1 MAHVNL
7 LPWRETARQRAKTRF
22 GIHAGIAVG
31 IAAVLF
37 GAAYMVI
44 GDYKSYQQR
53 RNNYLQSQIRILDS
67 QIAEISSINKKKS
80 EILNRIKLIQAL
92 HEDRNTAITIFNELT
107 ERTPDGVYL
116 HALEKRDMQLIISG
130 RSISNNRVSEFLRNL
145 RESAV
150 FEQPD
155 LRSVVSADAQSRGRN
170 ARASGDY
177 DAFSLV
183 VNIVPPASAEAPNK

>member
-22 GIHAGIAVG
+22 AMHAGIAIG
-31 IAAVLF
+31 IAAIIF

-67 QIAEISSINKKKS
+67 QIAEISTINKKKS

-92 HEDRNTAITIFNELT
+92 HEDRNTAITLFNELT
-107 ERTPDGVYL
+107 QRTPDGVYL
-116 HALEKRDMQLIISG
+116 HALEKREMQLIISG

-145 RESAV
+145 RESTV
-150 FEQPD
+150 FDKPD
-155 LRSVVSADAQSRGRN
+155 LRSVVSADANNRGRN
-170 ARASGDY
+170 ANSGNY

-183 VNIVPPASAEAPNK
+183 VDIVPPASAEAEKQ

>member
-22 GIHAGIAVG
+22 AMHAGIAIG
-31 IAAVLF
+31 IAAIIF

-67 QIAEISSINKKKS
+67 QIAEISTINKKKS

-92 HEDRNTAITIFNELT
+92 HEDRNTAITLFNELT
-107 ERTPDGVYL
+107 QRTPDGVYL
-116 HALEKRDMQLIISG
+116 HVLEKREMQLIISG

-145 RESAV
+145 RESTV
-150 FEQPD
+150 FDKPD
-155 LRSVVSADAQSRGRN
+155 LRSVVSADANNRGRN
-170 ARASGDY
+170 ANSGNY

-183 VNIVPPASAEAPNK
+183 VDIVPPASAEAEKQ